1 VLKQI
6 LRPKRDEVTRK
17 WTRMHNEQ
25 LYDLQSST
33 NVILKM
39 KSRRM
44 RWAEH
49 VARVGERRIAY
60 RACVV
65 KPEGTRPL
73 GLPRRR

>member
-1 VLKQI
+1 
-6 LRPKRDEVTRK
+6 
-17 WTRMHNEQ
+17 
-25 LYDLQSST
+25 
-33 NVILKM
+33 M

-73 GLPRRR
+73 GLPRRRYIIITFINCS